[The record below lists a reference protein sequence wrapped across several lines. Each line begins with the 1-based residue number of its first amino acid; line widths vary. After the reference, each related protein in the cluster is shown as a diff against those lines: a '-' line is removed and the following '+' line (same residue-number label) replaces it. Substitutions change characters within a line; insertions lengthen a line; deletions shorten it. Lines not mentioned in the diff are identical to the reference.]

1 MTPWALR
8 IIIANVVMYFLIET
22 QVLPLERLAL
32 NPSLLLAQPW
42 TAVTYMFLHGGLGH
56 IFFNMLGLFFFG
68 PRVEA
73 KLGGRRFVTLYLVA
87 GLAGALGS
95 VLFSPRAWVV
105 GASAALY
112 GIMWAFAKYWPRDQ
126 IYIWGVVPVQA
137 RILVLLWAA
146 IDLFG
151 GISGQMGGRSNI
163 AHFAHLGGFVGAWL
177 YLLISDRRATAPAR
191 EWKAAVTAPAG
202 KVDVT
207 RVADIDMSRVH
218 EINREELNRILD
230 KISSQGMGSLTG
242 AEKTFL
248 SHFAGKSA
256 GD

>member
-8 IIIANVVMYFLIET
+8 LIVANVAMYFLIRT
-22 QVLPLERLAL
+22 GLIAGQLLAL
-32 NPSLLLAQPW
+32 YPPLLLVRPW

-56 IFFNMLGLFFFG
+56 IFFNMLGIFFFG

-73 KLGGRRFVTLYLVA
+73 KLGGRRFITLYLVS

-95 VLFSPRAWVV
+95 VIFSPRAGVV

-112 GIMWAFAKYWPRDQ
+112 GIMFAFAKYWPRDQ
-126 IYIWGVVPVQA
+126 IYIWGVLPVQA
-137 RILVLLWAA
+137 RILIIVWAA

-151 GISGQMGGRSNI
+151 GISGNMGGRSNI

-177 YLLISDRRATAPAR
+177 YLWISDRRATAPAR
-191 EWKAAVTAPAG
+191 NWKAAVTAPVG
-202 KVDVT
+202 KVDAV
-207 RVADIDMSRVH
+207 RMADIDMSRVH

-230 KISSQGMGSLTG
+230 KISSEGMGSLTNQ
-242 AEKTFL
+242 EKTFL
-248 SHFAGKSA
+248 SHFAGKSD
-256 GD
+256 GG